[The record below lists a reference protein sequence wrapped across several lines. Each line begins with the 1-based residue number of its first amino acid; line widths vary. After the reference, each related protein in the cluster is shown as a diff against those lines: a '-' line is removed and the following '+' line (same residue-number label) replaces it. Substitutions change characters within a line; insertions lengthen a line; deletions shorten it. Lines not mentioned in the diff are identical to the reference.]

1 MPNQQSIL
9 KPMTTVA
16 LPSID
21 TDAAL
26 AKLMRILCLTEE
38 RELSC
43 DEAFELVDAY
53 LELEEAGENV
63 LGRYPQIAQH
73 LRLCSDCW
81 DEYLALRECVEQTN
95 PA

>member
-1 MPNQQSIL
+1 MNTHDQIS
-9 KPMTTVA
+9 
-16 LPSID
+16 LPG
-21 TDAAL
+21 AAL
-26 AKLMRILCLTEE
+26 ALKKLMRILSLTEE

-63 LGRYPQIAQH
+63 LGLFPQIAQH

-81 DEYLALRECVEQTN
+81 DEYLALRDCLEQNSGVRT
-95 PA
+95 ASSVT